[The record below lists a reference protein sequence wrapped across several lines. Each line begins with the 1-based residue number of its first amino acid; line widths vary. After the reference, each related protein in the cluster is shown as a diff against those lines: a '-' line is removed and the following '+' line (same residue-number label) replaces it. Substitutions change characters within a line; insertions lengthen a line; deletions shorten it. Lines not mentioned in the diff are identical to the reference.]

1 MGRNDRTDQYSSN
14 EVSGLDYGM
23 YIDKR
28 FDLGNQF
35 SIATGLRTVFH
46 SILNEKT
53 YFAAEPRLSLTFRQ
67 NKNTSYHL
75 SYAVMTQAIH
85 LLSNGN
91 VGLPTDI
98 WVPSTQIIRPEN
110 SDILSAGIKK
120 TISPKLKGS
129 VEAYYKRL
137 NHVISFTEGE
147 GIMDVDQ
154 NWEQKVTSGKG
165 RAWGLETEL
174 RYNTSRIESWIGY
187 TLARN
192 ERKFEDINKNRWF
205 PYQYDR
211 RHKLDVGIIMQLGND
226 WSGSATW
233 TYQSGAPATYSGL
246 EYSGSGSNPNDEN
259 FDIFTGKPIN
269 ADRIQYY
276 PSINGVRLPAYH
288 RLDIGFTKEWEAYG
302 KKRALSLSV
311 YNVYSRQNPY
321 YVFAKTKPDG
331 STGLKQF
338 SLFPIIPSISYRISF

>member
-1 MGRNDRTDQYSSN
+1 MFA
-14 EVSGLDYGM
+14 
-23 YIDKR
+23 I
-28 FDLGNQF
+28 GNPF
-35 SIATGLRTVFH
+35 SVTTGLRNVFH
-46 SILNEKT
+46 AIGNNGT
-53 YFAAEPRLSLTFRQ
+53 YFALEPRFHLTFRPSE
-67 NKNTSYHL
+67 NTSYLL

-98 WVPSTQIIRPEN
+98 WVPSTKIIRPET
-110 SDILSAGIKK
+110 SDIFSAGIKK
-120 TISPKLKGS
+120 TLSPKLKGS

-137 NHVISFTEGE
+137 NHVISFTEGD

-154 NWEQKVTSGKG
+154 NWEQKVISGKG
-165 RAWGLETEL
+165 RAWGIETEL
-174 RYNTSRIESWIGY
+174 RYVTSKMESWIGY
-187 TLARN
+187 TLSRN
-192 ERKFEDINKNRWF
+192 ERKFEEMNKGNWF

-211 RHKLDVGIIMQLGND
+211 RHKIDLGLIVQLGNN

-233 TYQSGAPATYSGL
+233 TYQSGAPATYSGF
-246 EYSGSGSNPNDEN
+246 EYAGFPGNLNYEHYD
-259 FDIFTGKPIN
+259 FFTGKLLD

-288 RLDIGFTKEWEAYG
+288 RMDIGFTKEWETYG
-302 KKRALSLSV
+302 RKKELSLSV
-311 YNVYSRQNPY
+311 YNLYSRQNPFL
-321 YVFAKTKPDG
+321 VFPNTKPDG